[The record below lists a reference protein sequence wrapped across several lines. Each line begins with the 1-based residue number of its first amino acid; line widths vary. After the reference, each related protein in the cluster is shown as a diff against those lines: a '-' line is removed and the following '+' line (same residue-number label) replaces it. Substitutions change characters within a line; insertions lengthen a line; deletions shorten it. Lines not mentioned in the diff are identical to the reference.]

1 MEEQKRLVFSA
12 GDSALPLWFSG
23 IIQKQE
29 DSRLVFLLE
38 EDQVILEGKPD
49 HISAQYVYF
58 DDEKAGVAVLCTVLS
73 EDFPIS
79 RLFMVGEESLLP
91 SLEKLSF
98 LNEGIQGLD
107 VCFTLIS
114 WFGEKASYLENF
126 ILCYQEKVA
135 FIPGILTFEKVW
147 LRIIKEG
154 LSSHIVLAGEFTIGE
169 DISLTAEFDFIPG
182 SITGSLLSP
191 DGAFPSFIDFLN
203 WITKGIGAEEL
214 FGWLS
219 DAGNILDV
227 SLSAASLT
235 LDTESF
241 EITDYMVDAKVCL
254 FGLDLEIRYFGAQRL
269 LLGTSWK
276 QQSLEFSELL
286 KNLPDGYEL
295 PQELKKVKLSG
306 CEVRVWTDKKE
317 YELACRIEGKLTLG
331 GISLTQVWV
340 QLHAGE
346 DIQLK
351 IGGTAELSDC
361 LQAEITVQ
369 YASGGKEYSMTGHL
383 SLIKPLK
390 LPEVPF
396 LFDLLP
402 GNMRYQYGGT
412 AFIYESGRLEGGS
425 LEFQV
430 SSPQKKQPVL
440 EASYGLLETPDG
452 KLAVQKEEIL
462 PEKGPVRQDDG
473 VRWHEINRRVAAAHL
488 DRAGIGFS
496 DMVLSVY
503 LDGGVRLGP
512 VDISVAGLSIG
523 YDLGKKSVRGN
534 LNGLLLACN
543 TDAFS
548 ISGAVFRDLSPGE
561 GIRMSFSG
569 TVKVKLSKWGLQAIA
584 SYAVMEDGTVSFF
597 VFLNAS
603 VFLQALPA
611 IIITGI
617 MGGLGIN
624 RRFRIPTAAEVE
636 SFPLLDIS
644 GKKDG
649 MQVLAQLESAHALV
663 PASGEYWAAAGMAF
677 EACGLVKG
685 KLLLAVL
692 FGEEFQ
698 AALLGSAE
706 LTLPKGA
713 RRENAYAFLK
723 IMLSAVL
730 RPRAGIFQVEAVV
743 SKDSFLLS
751 KDCHLFGQA
760 VCTVWFGENEHAGDF
775 VLSIGGYH
783 PAYRVPKHYP
793 AVQPVGFSWQVD
805 SHISAKGNA
814 YMALTPSCIM
824 AGGNLEFLFT
834 LGNLRAWFTARANL
848 LIGWH
853 PFYFD
858 AQLGVEIGVSYR
870 LNLLFCH
877 KTLRVSLSADLHLW
891 GPPIGGYLKVHLS
904 FLSFSISFGKSQ
916 GSGKRALTW
925 QEMRET
931 LLKPGSLHT
940 MEALEGIRPQRK
952 EKDPWIADGGRLTFL
967 CSTAVPAGHLH
978 IRPMELTDV
987 DSVWEMHVTAPDGR
1001 KGLPESFGFIV
1012 SEEKKKLPGA
1022 LWGRPGNAALDE
1034 KLVEGLASGY
1044 RIEIPAPQF
1053 SGEIQILNYRDAL
1066 VRCLHLDNPF
1076 LIPEASAESVL
1087 CGQES
1092 GETLELLAQTG
1103 LEDAVKR
1110 RNTLIDCMNSYYQG
1124 PAGTF
1129 QRVQRER
1136 MHLYADCPLCL

>member
-12 GDSALPLWFSG
+12 GDSALPFWFAG
-23 IIQKQE
+23 IIQKQK
-29 DSRLVFLLE
+29 DGRLVFLLE
-38 EDQVILEGKPD
+38 EDQVIPEGKPD

-58 DDEKAGVAVLCTVLS
+58 DDEKAGVAVLCTILS

-79 RLFMVGEESLLP
+79 RLFMVGEESVLSSP
-91 SLEKLSF
+91 EKLSF
-98 LNEGIQGLD
+98 LNKSIQGLD

-114 WFGEKASYLENF
+114 WFGEEASYLESF
-126 ILCYQEKVA
+126 ILCYQEEIA
-135 FIPGILTFEKVW
+135 FIPGILTFEKAW
-147 LRIIKEG
+147 LRITKEG
-154 LSSHIVLAGEFTIGE
+154 LSSNIVLAGEFTIGE
-169 DISLTAEFDFIPG
+169 NISLTAEFDFIPG

-191 DGAFPSFIDFLN
+191 DGAFPSFIDFLK

-254 FGLDLEIRYFGAQRL
+254 FGLDLEIRYFGAQKL

-276 QQSLEFSELL
+276 QQSLKFSEFL
-286 KNLPDGYEL
+286 KNLPDGYEI
-295 PQELKKVKLSG
+295 PQELKEVRLSG
-306 CEVRVWTDKKE
+306 CEARIWADKKE

-346 DIQLK
+346 DAQLK
-351 IGGTAELSDC
+351 IGGTAEFSDC
-361 LQAEITVQ
+361 LQAEITVR

-383 SLIKPLK
+383 SLIKPLE

-396 LFDLLP
+396 LPDLLP
-402 GNMRYQYGGT
+402 QNVRYQYGGM
-412 AFIYESGRLEGGS
+412 AFIYENGRLEGGT

-430 SSPQKKQPVL
+430 SSPRKKQPVL
-440 EASYGLLETPDG
+440 QTSYELSKTPDG
-452 KLAVQKEEIL
+452 KPAIQKEEIL

-473 VRWHEINRRVAAAHL
+473 VRWHEINRRMAAAHL
-488 DRAGIGFS
+488 DRAGVGFS

-512 VDISVAGLSIG
+512 VDISAAGLSIG

-534 LNGLLLACN
+534 LNGLLLACD
-543 TDAFS
+543 TEAFS

-569 TVKVKLSKWGLQAIA
+569 TVKVKLSKWGLQAVA

-624 RRFRIPTAAEVE
+624 RRFRIPAAAEVE
-636 SFPLLDIS
+636 SFPLLDMS

-649 MQVLAQLESAHALV
+649 MQVLARLESAHALA

-685 KLLLAVL
+685 NLLLAVL

-706 LTLPKGA
+706 ITLPKGA
-713 RRENAYAFLK
+713 GRENAYAFLK

-730 RPRAGIFQVEAVV
+730 RPRAGIFQAEAAV

-760 VCTVWFGENEHAGDF
+760 VCAVWFGENEHAGDF

-783 PAYRVPKHYP
+783 PAYRVPEHYP

-858 AQLGVEIGVSYR
+858 AQLGVEIGVSYC

-916 GSGKRALTW
+916 DSGKRALTW

-940 MEALEGIRPQRK
+940 MEALDGIRPQKK
-952 EKDPWIADGGRLTFL
+952 EEAPWIADGGRLTLL
-967 CSTAVPAGHLH
+967 CSTAVPVGHLH

-1001 KGLPESFGFIV
+1001 KGPPENFGFIV

-1022 LWGRPGNAALDE
+1022 LWGRPQNAAPDE
-1034 KLVEGLASGY
+1034 NLVEGLASGY
-1044 RIEIPAPQF
+1044 RIKLPEPRF

-1066 VRCLHLDNPF
+1066 VKCLHLDNPF
-1076 LIPEASAESVL
+1076 LTPEASAESVL
-1087 CGQES
+1087 RGQES

-1110 RNTLIDCMNSYYQG
+1110 RNTLIGCMDSYYQG

-1129 QRVQRER
+1129 QRVQRDR